1 MTLVSTCRDPAVG
14 NLRQRALAAAHRMLE
29 TRGEAG
35 LTLRAIA
42 AELNTGVASLYYH
55 FANKDALL
63 AELAIDG
70 FRELGR
76 WMAMAVASPGARTTF
91 NACGHA
97 YLGFTRHRPALYALM
112 YDERLQVGHPGI
124 RRAEAEAF
132 EIYRRSLE
140 NLGVPDADL
149 ADVALAFWALGR
161 GMASISCRLGG
172 GSPGVAKQIA
182 LRVMNGLEALT
193 GAPIAALS
201 LAASDAA

>member
-1 MTLVSTCRDPAVG
+1 MTPASTRPPTVG

-29 TRGEAG
+29 TCGEAG

-42 AELNTGVASLYYH
+42 AELNTGVASLYHH

-70 FRELGR
+70 FGELGR
-76 WMAMAVASPGARTTF
+76 WMAMAAASPGGRTPF
-91 NACGHA
+91 NATGHA
-97 YLGFTRHRPALYALM
+97 YLGFTRHRPALYAIM
-112 YDERLQVGHPGI
+112 YDERLTAGHPGI

-140 NLGVPDADL
+140 NLGVAETGI
-149 ADVALAFWALGR
+149 ADVALAFWTLGR
-161 GMASISCRLGG
+161 GIASISSRLGG
-172 GSPGVAKQIA
+172 ASPGAAKQIVA
-182 LRVMNGLEALT
+182 RVLNGLETLT

-201 LAASDAA
+201 MVRSDAA